1 MIKQE
6 WKNILKNHWI
16 QIVLVALILIP
27 SIYTVV
33 FLGSMWDPY
42 GNSGDLP
49 VAVVNKDKAVE
60 YNDKKLDVGDQ
71 LVKKLK
77 DNDSLDFH
85 FVNSKEANKGL
96 KDGDYYMV
104 ITIPSNF
111 SKNATT
117 LLDKNP
123 KKMVLNYTTN
133 PGTNYVASKMDDSA
147 IAKIKAEV
155 SASVTKTYAETI
167 FTSIGTMSDGFA
179 EASDGTQQLS
189 DGMTQLE
196 DGNKTI
202 SDNLKVLA
210 SSSLTFKDGTNTL
223 TKGLKDYTNG
233 VVTVNNGIYQLKTG
247 VGTLGSATPTLAS
260 GVSDL
265 NTGAQALNKGV
276 SDYTAGVSQALAG
289 ANQLVENNTELN
301 AGVKSLGEGAE
312 KLVAGNQ
319 QVVDGVKKLQQNLE
333 ASKQKM
339 VASQDSLTQ
348 LSKGKKSLDSY
359 ATLIK
364 TLNSNAASLNNQGL
378 TAYAEQL
385 TKIANTLLLNGMTR
399 EQIDQCTIPNVFSL
413 ANYLPAS
420 AYPNG
425 IDSYMDS
432 VATYTTGADTAINT
446 LSSSTKSSLKDLDV
460 ALNGG
465 TLTDGTKVPTGL
477 VSGTQTVQAG
487 LNEVNAKVNGG
498 KYVTVDNDG
507 NIKQVT
513 VDSKDALVAGVQAYT
528 AGVDSLQKGLTQ
540 IADNNTALT
549 SGATALADGT
559 SKLNSNVP
567 ELTKGITALT
577 SGVDQLATGTST
589 LVSNNATLMNGA
601 NQLSDGAGQ
610 ISDGASKLAAGSDTL
625 GDGIKSAADGVTTL
639 NDALKSGAEES
650 QIDSTDKTT
659 DMVATPVETN
669 HKEISKVENNGHAM
683 APYMMSVGLYVTCLA
698 FALMYPIR
706 HGIKK
711 AENAWKYWASKAT
724 VMYTVSTLAA
734 IVMVTALRLINGF
747 EPVNLGLT
755 YLLAIL
761 VSAAFMSLVMLLSL
775 TTGFIGDFLLL
786 VFMIVNLGGSAGTYP
801 LDTGPA
807 IYKAIHKFVP
817 YTYSVD
823 GFRKTISMT
832 APSISVEIAV
842 FAGILIVCSLLTVVY
857 FKYKN
862 KEDKHTI
869 PQMFEEVNSTKAE

>member
-96 KDGDYYMV
+96 KNGDYYMV

-167 FTSIGTMSDGFA
+167 FSSIGTMSDGFA

-233 VVTVNNGIYQLKTG
+233 VVAVNNGIYQLKTG

-289 ANQLVENNTELN
+289 ANQLVENNTALN
-301 AGVKSLGEGAE
+301 AGVKALGEGAE
-312 KLVAGNQ
+312 KLVVGNQ
-319 QVVDGVKKLQQNLE
+319 QVVDGVKKLQENLE
-333 ASKQKM
+333 TSKKTM
-339 VASQDSLTQ
+339 AASQDSLTQ
-348 LSKGKKSLDSY
+348 LSDGKTSLDNY

-364 TLNSNAASLNNQGL
+364 TLNASGDAKKQGIASKLLTSGMSRAEIDAYGL
-378 TAYAEQL
+378 TKYFPVDKYKDGVA
-385 TKIANTLLLNGMTR
+385 
-399 EQIDQCTIPNVFSL
+399 
-413 ANYLPAS
+413 
-420 AYPNG
+420 
-425 IDSYMDS
+425 SYMDS
-432 VATYTTGADTAINT
+432 VATYTTGASTAINT
-446 LSSSTKSSLKDLDV
+446 LSSSTKSSLNDLDA

-639 NDALKSGAEES
+639 NGALKSGAEES
-650 QIDSTDKTT
+650 KIDSTDKTT
-659 DMVATPVETN
+659 DMVATPVETS

-862 KEDKHTI
+862 KEDKHAI

>member
-96 KDGDYYMV
+96 KNGDYYMV

-247 VGTLGSATPTLAS
+247 V
-260 GVSDL
+260 
-265 NTGAQALNKGV
+265 
-276 SDYTAGVSQALAG
+276 SDYTSGVSQALVG

-301 AGVKSLGEGAE
+301 AGVKALGEGAE

-319 QVVDGVKKLQQNLE
+319 QVVDGVKKLQENLE
-333 ASKQKM
+333 TSKKTM
-339 VASQDSLTQ
+339 AASQDSLTQ
-348 LSKGKKSLDSY
+348 LSDGKTSLDNY

-364 TLNSNAASLNNQGL
+364 TLNASGDAQKQGIASKLLTSGMSRAEIDAYGL
-378 TAYAEQL
+378 T
-385 TKIANTLLLNGMTR
+385 
-399 EQIDQCTIPNVFSL
+399 
-413 ANYLPAS
+413 NYFPVDKYKDGVA
-420 AYPNG
+420 
-425 IDSYMDS
+425 SYMDS
-432 VATYTTGADTAINT
+432 VATYTTGASTAINT

-549 SGATALADGT
+549 SG
-559 SKLNSNVP
+559 
-567 ELTKGITALT
+567 
-577 SGVDQLATGTST
+577 VDQLTSGTST

-659 DMVATPVETN
+659 DMVATPVETS

-857 FKYKN
+857 FKVKN
-862 KEDKHTI
+862 KEDKHAI

>member
-42 GNSGDLP
+42 GNSGNLP
-49 VAVVNKDKAVE
+49 VAVVNKDKAVD
-60 YNDKKLDVGDQ
+60 YNDKKLDVGNQ
-71 LVKKLK
+71 LVDKLK

-265 NTGAQALNKGV
+265 NAGAQALNKGV

-289 ANQLVENNTELN
+289 ANQLVENNTALN
-301 AGVKSLGEGAE
+301 VGVKALGEGAE
-312 KLVAGNQ
+312 KLVVGNQ
-319 QVVDGVKKLQQNLE
+319 QVVDGVKKLQENLE
-333 ASKQKM
+333 TSKKTM
-339 VASQDSLTQ
+339 AASQDSLTQ
-348 LSKGKKSLDSY
+348 LSDGKTSLDNY

-364 TLNSNAASLNNQGL
+364 TLNASGDAKKQGIASKLLTSGMSRAEIDAYGL
-378 TAYAEQL
+378 TKYFPVDKYKDGVA
-385 TKIANTLLLNGMTR
+385 
-399 EQIDQCTIPNVFSL
+399 
-413 ANYLPAS
+413 
-420 AYPNG
+420 
-425 IDSYMDS
+425 SYMDS
-432 VATYTTGADTAINT
+432 VATYTTGASTAINT
-446 LSSSTKSSLKDLDV
+446 LSSSTKSSLNDLDA

-639 NDALKSGAEES
+639 NGALKSGAEES
-650 QIDSTDKTT
+650 KIDSTDKTT
-659 DMVATPVETN
+659 DMVATPVETS

-862 KEDKHTI
+862 KEDKHAI

>member
-96 KDGDYYMV
+96 KNGDYYMV

-301 AGVKSLGEGAE
+301 AGVKALGEGAE

-319 QVVDGVKKLQQNLE
+319 QVVDGVKKLQENLE
-333 ASKQKM
+333 TSKKTM
-339 VASQDSLTQ
+339 AASQDSLTQ
-348 LSKGKKSLDSY
+348 LSDGKTSLDNY

-364 TLNSNAASLNNQGL
+364 TLNASGDAKKQGIASKLLTSGMSRAEIDAYGL
-378 TAYAEQL
+378 TNYFPVD
-385 TKIANTLLLNGMTR
+385 KYKNG
-399 EQIDQCTIPNVFSL
+399 V
-413 ANYLPAS
+413 A
-420 AYPNG
+420 
-425 IDSYMDS
+425 SYMDS
-432 VATYTTGADTAINT
+432 VATYTTGASTAINT
-446 LSSSTKSSLKDLDV
+446 LSSSTKSSLNDLDA

-465 TLTDGTKVPTGL
+465 ILTDGTKVPTGL

-549 SGATALADGT
+549 SG
-559 SKLNSNVP
+559 
-567 ELTKGITALT
+567 
-577 SGVDQLATGTST
+577 VDQLATGTST

-639 NDALKSGAEES
+639 NGALKSGAEES
-650 QIDSTDKTT
+650 KIDSTDKTT
-659 DMVATPVETN
+659 DMVATPVETS

-862 KEDKHTI
+862 KEDKHAI

>member
-265 NTGAQALNKGV
+265 NAGAQALNKGV

-289 ANQLVENNTELN
+289 ANQLVENNTALN
-301 AGVKSLGEGAE
+301 AGVKALGEGAE
-312 KLVAGNQ
+312 KLVVGNQ
-319 QVVDGVKKLQQNLE
+319 QVVDGVKKLQENLE
-333 ASKQKM
+333 TSKKTM
-339 VASQDSLTQ
+339 AASQDSLTQ
-348 LSKGKKSLDSY
+348 LSDGKTSLDNY

-364 TLNSNAASLNNQGL
+364 TLNSSGDAQKQGIASKLLTSGMSRAEIDAYGL
-378 TAYAEQL
+378 TKYFPVDKYKDGVA
-385 TKIANTLLLNGMTR
+385 
-399 EQIDQCTIPNVFSL
+399 
-413 ANYLPAS
+413 
-420 AYPNG
+420 
-425 IDSYMDS
+425 SYMDS
-432 VATYTTGADTAINT
+432 VATYTTGASTAINT
-446 LSSSTKSSLKDLDV
+446 LSSSTKSSLNDLDA

-639 NDALKSGAEES
+639 NGALKSGAEES
-650 QIDSTDKTT
+650 KIDSTDKTT
-659 DMVATPVETN
+659 DMVATPVETS

>member
-96 KDGDYYMV
+96 KNGDYYMV

-247 VGTLGSATPTLAS
+247 VG
-260 GVSDL
+260 
-265 NTGAQALNKGV
+265 
-276 SDYTAGVSQALAG
+276 DYTAGVSQALAG
-289 ANQLVENNTELN
+289 ANQLVENNTALN
-301 AGVKSLGEGAE
+301 EGVKALGEGAE

-319 QVVDGVKKLQQNLE
+319 QVVDGVKKLQENLE
-333 ASKQKM
+333 TSKKTM
-339 VASQDSLTQ
+339 AASQNSLTQ
-348 LSKGKKSLDSY
+348 LSDGKTSLDNY

-364 TLNSNAASLNNQGL
+364 TLNASGDAQKQGIASKLLTSGMSRAEIDAYGL
-378 TAYAEQL
+378 T
-385 TKIANTLLLNGMTR
+385 
-399 EQIDQCTIPNVFSL
+399 
-413 ANYLPAS
+413 NYFPVDKYKDGVA
-420 AYPNG
+420 
-425 IDSYMDS
+425 SYMDS

-446 LSSSTKSSLKDLDV
+446 LSSSTKSSLNDLDA

-650 QIDSTDKTT
+650 KIDSTDKTT
-659 DMVATPVETN
+659 DMVATPVETS

-683 APYMMSVGLYVTCLA
+683 APYMMSVGLYVACLA

-734 IVMVTALRLINGF
+734 IIMVTALRLINGF

-862 KEDKHTI
+862 KEDKHAI

>member
-96 KDGDYYMV
+96 KNGDYYMV

-155 SASVTKTYAETI
+155 SSSVTKTYAETI

-301 AGVKSLGEGAE
+301 AGVKALGEGAE

-319 QVVDGVKKLQQNLE
+319 QVVDGVKKLQENLE
-333 ASKQKM
+333 TSKKTM
-339 VASQDSLTQ
+339 AASQDSLTQ
-348 LSKGKKSLDSY
+348 LSDGKTSLDNY

-364 TLNSNAASLNNQGL
+364 TLNASGDAQKQGIASKLLTSGLSRAEIDAYGL
-378 TAYAEQL
+378 T
-385 TKIANTLLLNGMTR
+385 
-399 EQIDQCTIPNVFSL
+399 
-413 ANYLPAS
+413 NYFPVDKYKDGVA
-420 AYPNG
+420 
-425 IDSYMDS
+425 SYMDS
-432 VATYTTGADTAINT
+432 VATYTTGASTAINT
-446 LSSSTKSSLKDLDV
+446 LSSSTKSSLNDLDA

-513 VDSKDALVAGVQAYT
+513 VYSKDALVAGVQAYT

-540 IADNNTALT
+540 IADNN
-549 SGATALADGT
+549 
-559 SKLNSNVP
+559 
-567 ELTKGITALT
+567 TALT

-650 QIDSTDKTT
+650 KIDSTNKTT
-659 DMVATPVETN
+659 DMVATPVETS

-862 KEDKHTI
+862 KEDKHAI

>member
-96 KDGDYYMV
+96 KNGDYYMV

-247 VGTLGSATPTLAS
+247 VG
-260 GVSDL
+260 
-265 NTGAQALNKGV
+265 
-276 SDYTAGVSQALAG
+276 DYTAGVSQALAG
-289 ANQLVENNTELN
+289 ANQLVENNTALN
-301 AGVKSLGEGAE
+301 AGVKALGEGAE

-319 QVVDGVKKLQQNLE
+319 QVVDGVKKLQENLE
-333 ASKQKM
+333 TSKKTM
-339 VASQDSLTQ
+339 AASQDSLTQ
-348 LSKGKKSLDSY
+348 LSDGKTSLDNY

-378 TAYAEQL
+378 TAYADQL

-399 EQIDQCTIPNVFSL
+399 EQIDQCTIPGVFSL

-446 LSSSTKSSLKDLDV
+446 LSSSTKSSLNDLDA

-498 KYVTVDNDG
+498 KYVTVDKDG

-540 IADNNTALT
+540 IADNNTT
-549 SGATALADGT
+549 
-559 SKLNSNVP
+559 
-567 ELTKGITALT
+567 LT

-650 QIDSTDKTT
+650 KIDSTDKTT
-659 DMVATPVETN
+659 DMVATPVETS

-683 APYMMSVGLYVTCLA
+683 APYMMSVGLYVACLA

-734 IVMVTALRLINGF
+734 IIMVTALRLINGF

>member
-96 KDGDYYMV
+96 KNGDYYMV

-301 AGVKSLGEGAE
+301 EGVKALGEGAE

-319 QVVDGVKKLQQNLE
+319 QVVDGVKKLQENLE
-333 ASKQKM
+333 TSKKTM
-339 VASQDSLTQ
+339 AASQDSLTQ
-348 LSKGKKSLDSY
+348 LSDGKTSLDNY

-364 TLNSNAASLNNQGL
+364 TLNASGDAQKQGIASKLLTSGMSRAEIDAYGL
-378 TAYAEQL
+378 TKYFPVDKYKDGVA
-385 TKIANTLLLNGMTR
+385 
-399 EQIDQCTIPNVFSL
+399 
-413 ANYLPAS
+413 
-420 AYPNG
+420 
-425 IDSYMDS
+425 SYMDS
-432 VATYTTGADTAINT
+432 VATYTTGASTAINT
-446 LSSSTKSSLKDLDV
+446 LSSSTKSSLNDLDA

-528 AGVDSLQKGLTQ
+528 AGVDSLQKGLTK

-650 QIDSTDKTT
+650 KIDSTDKTT
-659 DMVATPVETN
+659 DMVATPVETS

-747 EPVNLGLT
+747 EPVNLSLT

-862 KEDKHTI
+862 KEDKHAI

>member
-60 YNDKKLDVGDQ
+60 YNDKKLDVGGQ
-71 LVKKLK
+71 LVDKLK

-85 FVNSKEANKGL
+85 FVSAKKANKGL

-123 KKMVLNYTTN
+123 KKMILNYTTN

-155 SASVTKTYAETI
+155 SSSVTKTYAETI

-189 DGMTQLE
+189 DGMNQLE

-223 TKGLKDYTNG
+223 TNGLKDYTDG
-233 VVTVNNGIYQLKTG
+233 VVTVNDGVYQLKTG
-247 VGTLGSATPTLAS
+247 MNSLGSATPALANGISQLNSGAQSLNTGINQYTSGVSQALDGANQLVANNDAITAGATALSEGLTSVNSSVSTTLSKGSSDLAS
-260 GVSDL
+260 GSAQLV
-265 NTGAQALNKGV
+265 TGTSALNKGV
-276 SDYTAGVSQALAG
+276 QTLAGKISSAATAGQSLINGNKAVNAQLTALMQQSFGTTDFSKLSTAQFQALMQNVDASTLQTLLATYQQLANGGEQLASSLSSTESTQQIQALVSG
-289 ANQLVENNTELN
+289 ANQVDQGAQQLNTGVQQLNAGINGVSDANGNVQQAGLKQYVSQLASGAQNLN
-301 AGVKSLGEGAE
+301 AGVQSYMG
-312 KLVAGNQ
+312 
-319 QVVDGVKKLQQNLE
+319 GVTTLQ
-333 ASKQKM
+333 S
-339 VASQDSLTQ
+339 
-348 LSKGKKSLDSY
+348 
-359 ATLIK
+359 
-364 TLNSNAASLNNQGL
+364 GL
-378 TAYAEQL
+378 T
-385 TKIANTLLLNGMTR
+385 
-399 EQIDQCTIPNVFSL
+399 TI
-413 ANYLPAS
+413 
-420 AYPNG
+420 
-425 IDSYMDS
+425 
-432 VATYTTGADTAINT
+432 TT
-446 LSSSTKSSLKDLDV
+446 
-460 ALNGG
+460 
-465 TLTDGTKVPTGL
+465 
-477 VSGTQTVQAG
+477 
-487 LNEVNAKVNGG
+487 
-498 KYVTVDNDG
+498 
-507 NIKQVT
+507 
-513 VDSKDALVAGVQAYT
+513 
-528 AGVDSLQKGLTQ
+528 
-540 IADNNTALT
+540 NNTALT
-549 SGATALADGT
+549 SGASALAQGT
-559 SKLNSNVP
+559 SSLNSNVP
-567 ELTKGITALT
+567 SLTEGIRALT
-577 SGVDQLATGTST
+577 SGIDRLSAGTST
-589 LVSNNATLMNGA
+589 LVSNNSTLMNGA
-601 NQLSDGAGQ
+601 NQLSSGAGQ
-610 ISDGASKLAAGSDTL
+610 ISDGASQLAAGSDTL

-650 QIDSTDKTT
+650 KIDSTDKTT
-659 DMVATPVETN
+659 DMVATPVETS

-711 AENAWKYWASKAT
+711 AENALKYWASKAT

-734 IVMVTALRLINGF
+734 IAMVTALRLINGF

-786 VFMIVNLGGSAGTYP
+786 VFMIINLGGSAGTYP

-832 APSISVEIAV
+832 APSLSVEFAV
-842 FAGILIVCSLLTVVY
+842 FAGILIVCSILTIVY

-862 KEDKHTI
+862 KEDKHVI

>member
-49 VAVVNKDKAVE
+49 VAVVNKDKAVD
-60 YNDKKLDVGDQ
+60 YNDKKLDVGNQ
-71 LVKKLK
+71 LVDKLK

-247 VGTLGSATPTLAS
+247 V
-260 GVSDL
+260 
-265 NTGAQALNKGV
+265 
-276 SDYTAGVSQALAG
+276 SDYTSGVSQALVG

-301 AGVKSLGEGAE
+301 AGVKALGEGAE

-319 QVVDGVKKLQQNLE
+319 QVVDGVKKLQENLE
-333 ASKQKM
+333 TSKKTM
-339 VASQDSLTQ
+339 AASQDSLTQ
-348 LSKGKKSLDSY
+348 LSDGKTSLDNY

-364 TLNSNAASLNNQGL
+364 TLNASGDAQKQGIASKLLTSGMSRAEIDAYGL
-378 TAYAEQL
+378 T
-385 TKIANTLLLNGMTR
+385 
-399 EQIDQCTIPNVFSL
+399 
-413 ANYLPAS
+413 NYFPVDKYKDGVA
-420 AYPNG
+420 
-425 IDSYMDS
+425 SYMDS
-432 VATYTTGADTAINT
+432 VATYTTGASTAINT

-549 SGATALADGT
+549 SG
-559 SKLNSNVP
+559 
-567 ELTKGITALT
+567 
-577 SGVDQLATGTST
+577 VDQLATGTST

-639 NDALKSGAEES
+639 NGALKSGAEES
-650 QIDSTDKTT
+650 KIDSTDKTT
-659 DMVATPVETN
+659 DMVATPVETS

-862 KEDKHTI
+862 KEDKHAI

>member
-96 KDGDYYMV
+96 KNGDYYMV

-210 SSSLTFKDGTNTL
+210 SSSLTFKDGTNAL

-301 AGVKSLGEGAE
+301 AGVKALGEGAE

-319 QVVDGVKKLQQNLE
+319 QVVDGVKKLQENLE
-333 ASKQKM
+333 TSKKTM
-339 VASQDSLTQ
+339 AASQDSLTQ
-348 LSKGKKSLDSY
+348 LSDGKTSLDNY

-364 TLNSNAASLNNQGL
+364 TLNASGDAQKQGIASKLL
-378 TAYAEQL
+378 TSGMSRAEIDAYRL
-385 TKIANTLLLNGMTR
+385 T
-399 EQIDQCTIPNVFSL
+399 
-413 ANYLPAS
+413 NYFPVDKYKDGVA
-420 AYPNG
+420 
-425 IDSYMDS
+425 SYMDL
-432 VATYTTGADTAINT
+432 VATYTTGASTAINT
-446 LSSSTKSSLKDLDV
+446 LSSSTKSSLNDLDA

-650 QIDSTDKTT
+650 KIDSTDKTT
-659 DMVATPVETN
+659 DMVATPVETS

-761 VSAAFMSLVMLLSL
+761 ISAAFMSLVMLLSL

-862 KEDKHTI
+862 KEDKHAI

>member
-1 MIKQE
+1 
-6 WKNILKNHWI
+6 
-16 QIVLVALILIP
+16 
-27 SIYTVV
+27 
-33 FLGSMWDPY
+33 
-42 GNSGDLP
+42 
-49 VAVVNKDKAVE
+49 
-60 YNDKKLDVGDQ
+60 
-71 LVKKLK
+71 
-77 DNDSLDFH
+77 
-85 FVNSKEANKGL
+85 
-96 KDGDYYMV
+96 
-104 ITIPSNF
+104 
-111 SKNATT
+111 
-117 LLDKNP
+117 
-123 KKMVLNYTTN
+123 
-133 PGTNYVASKMDDSA
+133 
-147 IAKIKAEV
+147 
-155 SASVTKTYAETI
+155 
-167 FTSIGTMSDGFA
+167 
-179 EASDGTQQLS
+179 
-189 DGMTQLE
+189 MTE
-196 DGNKTI
+196 
-202 SDNLKVLA
+202 LA
-210 SSSLTFKDGTNTL
+210 
-223 TKGLKDYTNG
+223 
-233 VVTVNNGIYQLKTG
+233 
-247 VGTLGSATPTLAS
+247 
-260 GVSDL
+260 
-265 NTGAQALNKGV
+265 
-276 SDYTAGVSQALAG
+276 
-289 ANQLVENNTELN
+289 ENN
-301 AGVKSLGEGAE
+301 
-312 KLVAGNQ
+312 
-319 QVVDGVKKLQQNLE
+319 
-333 ASKQKM
+333 
-339 VASQDSLTQ
+339 
-348 LSKGKKSLDSY
+348 
-359 ATLIK
+359 
-364 TLNSNAASLNNQGL
+364 
-378 TAYAEQL
+378 
-385 TKIANTLLLNGMTR
+385 
-399 EQIDQCTIPNVFSL
+399 
-413 ANYLPAS
+413 
-420 AYPNG
+420 
-425 IDSYMDS
+425 
-432 VATYTTGADTAINT
+432 DT
-446 LSSSTKSSLKDLDV
+446 
-460 ALNGG
+460 
-465 TLTDGTKVPTGL
+465 
-477 VSGTQTVQAG
+477 
-487 LNEVNAKVNGG
+487 
-498 KYVTVDNDG
+498 
-507 NIKQVT
+507 
-513 VDSKDALVAGVQAYT
+513 
-528 AGVDSLQKGLTQ
+528 
-540 IADNNTALT
+540 LT

-610 ISDGASKLAAGSDTL
+610 ISGGASKLAAGSDTL

-650 QIDSTDKTT
+650 KIDSTDKTT
-659 DMVATPVETN
+659 DMVATPVETS

-706 HGIKK
+706 YGIKK

>member
-96 KDGDYYMV
+96 KNGDYYMV

-289 ANQLVENNTELN
+289 ANQLVENNTALN
-301 AGVKSLGEGAE
+301 AGVKALGEGAE

-319 QVVDGVKKLQQNLE
+319 QVVDGVKKLQENLE
-333 ASKQKM
+333 TSKKTM
-339 VASQDSLTQ
+339 AASQDSLTQ
-348 LSKGKKSLDSY
+348 LSDGKTSLDNY

-364 TLNSNAASLNNQGL
+364 TLNASGDAQKQGIASKLL
-378 TAYAEQL
+378 TSGMSRAEIDAYRL
-385 TKIANTLLLNGMTR
+385 T
-399 EQIDQCTIPNVFSL
+399 
-413 ANYLPAS
+413 NYFPVDKYKDGVA
-420 AYPNG
+420 
-425 IDSYMDS
+425 SYMDL
-432 VATYTTGADTAINT
+432 VATYTTGASTAINT
-446 LSSSTKSSLKDLDV
+446 LSSSTKSSLNDLDV

-650 QIDSTDKTT
+650 KIDSTDKTT
-659 DMVATPVETN
+659 DMVATPVETS

-862 KEDKHTI
+862 KEDKHAI

>member
-247 VGTLGSATPTLAS
+247 V
-260 GVSDL
+260 
-265 NTGAQALNKGV
+265 
-276 SDYTAGVSQALAG
+276 SDYTSGVSQALVG

-301 AGVKSLGEGAE
+301 AGVKALGEGAE

-319 QVVDGVKKLQQNLE
+319 QVVDGVKKLQENLE
-333 ASKQKM
+333 TSKKTM
-339 VASQDSLTQ
+339 AVSQDSLTQ
-348 LSKGKKSLDSY
+348 LSDGKTSLDNY

-364 TLNSNAASLNNQGL
+364 TLNASGDAQKQGIASKLLTSGMSRAEIDAYGL
-378 TAYAEQL
+378 T
-385 TKIANTLLLNGMTR
+385 
-399 EQIDQCTIPNVFSL
+399 
-413 ANYLPAS
+413 NYFPVDKYKDGVA
-420 AYPNG
+420 
-425 IDSYMDS
+425 SYMDS
-432 VATYTTGADTAINT
+432 VATYTTGASTAINT

-549 SGATALADGT
+549 SG
-559 SKLNSNVP
+559 
-567 ELTKGITALT
+567 
-577 SGVDQLATGTST
+577 VDQLTSGTST

-601 NQLSDGAGQ
+601 NQLSDGASQ

-625 GDGIKSAADGVTTL
+625 GDGIKSAADSVTTL
-639 NDALKSGAEES
+639 NGALKSGAEES
-650 QIDSTDKTT
+650 KIDSTDKTT
-659 DMVATPVETN
+659 DMVATPVETS

-832 APSISVEIAV
+832 ASSISVEIAV

-862 KEDKHTI
+862 KEDKHAI

>member
-96 KDGDYYMV
+96 KNGDYYMV

-247 VGTLGSATPTLAS
+247 VGALGSATPTLAS

-301 AGVKSLGEGAE
+301 AGVKALGEGAE

-319 QVVDGVKKLQQNLE
+319 QVVDGVKKLQENLE
-333 ASKQKM
+333 TSKKTM
-339 VASQDSLTQ
+339 AASQDSLTQ
-348 LSKGKKSLDSY
+348 LSDGKTSLDNY

-364 TLNSNAASLNNQGL
+364 TLNASGDAQKQGISSKLLTSGMSRAEIDAYGL
-378 TAYAEQL
+378 T
-385 TKIANTLLLNGMTR
+385 
-399 EQIDQCTIPNVFSL
+399 
-413 ANYLPAS
+413 NYFPVDKYKDGVA
-420 AYPNG
+420 
-425 IDSYMDS
+425 SYMDS
-432 VATYTTGADTAINT
+432 VATYTTGASTAINT
-446 LSSSTKSSLKDLDV
+446 LSSSTKSSLNDLDV

-601 NQLSDGAGQ
+601 NQLSDGA
-610 ISDGASKLAAGSDTL
+610 SKLAAGSDTL

-650 QIDSTDKTT
+650 KIDSTDKTT
-659 DMVATPVETN
+659 DMVATPVETS

-761 VSAAFMSLVMLLSL
+761 VSAFMSLVMLLSL

-832 APSISVEIAV
+832 APSISSW
-842 FAGILIVCSLLTVVY
+842 VCFIPSC
-857 FKYKN
+857 FSSS
-862 KEDKHTI
+862 TI
-869 PQMFEEVNSTKAE
+869 RPTPFTAADCPCMCIS

>member
-42 GNSGDLP
+42 GNSGNLP

-71 LVKKLK
+71 LVDKLK

-289 ANQLVENNTELN
+289 ANQLVENNTALN
-301 AGVKSLGEGAE
+301 AGVKALGEGAE
-312 KLVAGNQ
+312 KLVVGNQ
-319 QVVDGVKKLQQNLE
+319 QVVDGVKKLQENLE
-333 ASKQKM
+333 TSKKTM
-339 VASQDSLTQ
+339 AASQDSLTQ
-348 LSKGKKSLDSY
+348 LSDGKTSLDNY

-364 TLNSNAASLNNQGL
+364 TLNASGDAKKQGIASKLLTSGMSRAEIDAYGL
-378 TAYAEQL
+378 TKYFPVDKYKDGVA
-385 TKIANTLLLNGMTR
+385 
-399 EQIDQCTIPNVFSL
+399 
-413 ANYLPAS
+413 
-420 AYPNG
+420 
-425 IDSYMDS
+425 SYMDS
-432 VATYTTGADTAINT
+432 VATYTTGASTAINT
-446 LSSSTKSSLKDLDV
+446 LSSSTKSSLNDLDA

-639 NDALKSGAEES
+639 NGALKSGAEES
-650 QIDSTDKTT
+650 KIDSTDKTT
-659 DMVATPVETN
+659 DMVATPVETS

-862 KEDKHTI
+862 KEDKHAI

>member
-96 KDGDYYMV
+96 KNGDYYMV

-210 SSSLTFKDGTNTL
+210 SSSLTFKDGTNAL

-301 AGVKSLGEGAE
+301 AGVKALGEGAE

-319 QVVDGVKKLQQNLE
+319 QVVDGVKKLQENLE
-333 ASKQKM
+333 TSKKTM
-339 VASQDSLTQ
+339 AASQDSLTQ
-348 LSKGKKSLDSY
+348 LSDGKTSLDNY

-364 TLNSNAASLNNQGL
+364 TLNASGDAQKQGIASKLL
-378 TAYAEQL
+378 TSGMSRAEIDAYRL
-385 TKIANTLLLNGMTR
+385 T
-399 EQIDQCTIPNVFSL
+399 
-413 ANYLPAS
+413 NYFPVDKYKDGVA
-420 AYPNG
+420 
-425 IDSYMDS
+425 SYMDL
-432 VATYTTGADTAINT
+432 VATYTTGASTAINT
-446 LSSSTKSSLKDLDV
+446 LSSSTKSSLNDLDA

-650 QIDSTDKTT
+650 KIDSTDKTT
-659 DMVATPVETN
+659 DMVATPVETS

-761 VSAAFMSLVMLLSL
+761 ISAAFMSLVMLLSL

>member
-96 KDGDYYMV
+96 KNGDYYMV

-260 GVSDL
+260 GISQLDS
-265 NTGAQALNKGV
+265 GAQALSAGINK
-276 SDYTAGVSQALAG
+276 YTAGVSKALNEG
-289 ANQLVENNTELN
+289 TSELVKNNDALN
-301 AGVKSLGEGAE
+301 AGISALGDGLASAQ
-312 KLVAGNQ
+312 AGNSKIAAGLKQ
-319 QVVDGVKKLQQNLE
+319 MGSAVS
-333 ASKQKM
+333 AS
-339 VASQDSLTQ
+339 DTQ
-348 LSKGKKSLDSY
+348 LKSY
-359 ATLIK
+359 ITLIT
-364 TLNSNAASLNNQGL
+364 TLQNSGNDAYVQLANKILTNGLSKEEVTAYGLNKFGVTDALPSSYQLVQTMSSSLSTMNAALN
-378 TAYAEQL
+378 E
-385 TKIANTLLLNGMTR
+385 
-399 EQIDQCTIPNVFSL
+399 
-413 ANYLPAS
+413 
-420 AYPNG
+420 
-425 IDSYMDS
+425 
-432 VATYTTGADTAINT
+432 
-446 LSSSTKSSLKDLDV
+446 
-460 ALNGG
+460 
-465 TLTDGTKVPTGL
+465 GTKDSEGKIVVPSL
-477 VSGTQTVQAG
+477 VNS
-487 LNEVNAKVNGG
+487 
-498 KYVTVDNDG
+498 
-507 NIKQVT
+507 I
-513 VDSKDALVAGVQAYT
+513 QAYT
-528 AGVDSLQKGLTQ
+528 DGVSKVNNGLTEL
-540 IADNNTALT
+540 AENNDTLT

-639 NDALKSGAEES
+639 NGALKSGAEES
-650 QIDSTDKTT
+650 KIDSTDKTT
-659 DMVATPVETN
+659 DMVATPVETS

>member
-96 KDGDYYMV
+96 KNGDYYMV

-301 AGVKSLGEGAE
+301 AGVKALGEGAE

-319 QVVDGVKKLQQNLE
+319 QVVDGVKKLQENLE
-333 ASKQKM
+333 TSKKTM
-339 VASQDSLTQ
+339 AASQDSLTQ
-348 LSKGKKSLDSY
+348 LSDGKTSLDNY

-364 TLNSNAASLNNQGL
+364 TLNASGDAKKQGIASKLL
-378 TAYAEQL
+378 TSGMSRAEIDAYRL
-385 TKIANTLLLNGMTR
+385 T
-399 EQIDQCTIPNVFSL
+399 
-413 ANYLPAS
+413 NYFPVDKYKDGVA
-420 AYPNG
+420 
-425 IDSYMDS
+425 SYMDS
-432 VATYTTGADTAINT
+432 VATYTTGASTAINT
-446 LSSSTKSSLKDLDV
+446 LSSSTKSSLNDLDA

-650 QIDSTDKTT
+650 KIDSTDKTT
-659 DMVATPVETN
+659 DMVATPVETS

-862 KEDKHTI
+862 KEDKHAI

>member
-96 KDGDYYMV
+96 KNGDYYMV

-247 VGTLGSATPTLAS
+247 VG
-260 GVSDL
+260 
-265 NTGAQALNKGV
+265 
-276 SDYTAGVSQALAG
+276 DYTAGVSQAFAG
-289 ANQLVENNTELN
+289 ANQLVENNTALN
-301 AGVKSLGEGAE
+301 EGVKALGEGAE

-319 QVVDGVKKLQQNLE
+319 QVVDGVKKLQENLE
-333 ASKQKM
+333 TSKKTM
-339 VASQDSLTQ
+339 AASQDSLTQ
-348 LSKGKKSLDSY
+348 LSDGKTSLDNY

-364 TLNSNAASLNNQGL
+364 TLNASGDAQKQGIASKLLTSGMSRAEIDAYGL
-378 TAYAEQL
+378 T
-385 TKIANTLLLNGMTR
+385 
-399 EQIDQCTIPNVFSL
+399 
-413 ANYLPAS
+413 NYFPVDKYKDGVA
-420 AYPNG
+420 
-425 IDSYMDS
+425 SYMDS
-432 VATYTTGADTAINT
+432 VATYTTGASTAINT
-446 LSSSTKSSLKDLDV
+446 LSSSTKSSLNDLDA

-498 KYVTVDNDG
+498 KYVTVDKDG

-540 IADNNTALT
+540 IADNNTT
-549 SGATALADGT
+549 
-559 SKLNSNVP
+559 
-567 ELTKGITALT
+567 LT

-589 LVSNNATLMNGA
+589 LVSNNATLMNGS

-650 QIDSTDKTT
+650 KIDSTDKTT
-659 DMVATPVETN
+659 DMVATPVETS

-683 APYMMSVGLYVTCLA
+683 APYMMSVGLYVACLA

-734 IVMVTALRLINGF
+734 IIMVTALRLINGF

>member
-289 ANQLVENNTELN
+289 ANQLVENNTALN
-301 AGVKSLGEGAE
+301 AGVKALGEGAE
-312 KLVAGNQ
+312 KLVVGNQ
-319 QVVDGVKKLQQNLE
+319 QVVDGVKKLQENLE
-333 ASKQKM
+333 TSKKTM
-339 VASQDSLTQ
+339 AASQDSLTQ
-348 LSKGKKSLDSY
+348 LSDGKTSLDNY

-364 TLNSNAASLNNQGL
+364 TLNASGDAKKQGIASKLLTSGMSRAEIDAYGL
-378 TAYAEQL
+378 TKYFPVDKYKDGVA
-385 TKIANTLLLNGMTR
+385 
-399 EQIDQCTIPNVFSL
+399 
-413 ANYLPAS
+413 
-420 AYPNG
+420 
-425 IDSYMDS
+425 SYMDS
-432 VATYTTGADTAINT
+432 VATYTTGASTAINT
-446 LSSSTKSSLKDLDV
+446 LSSSTKSSLNDLDA

-639 NDALKSGAEES
+639 NGALKSGAEES
-650 QIDSTDKTT
+650 KIDSTDKTT
-659 DMVATPVETN
+659 DMVATPVETS

>member
-96 KDGDYYMV
+96 KNGDYYMV

-247 VGTLGSATPTLAS
+247 VVALGSATPTLAS

-289 ANQLVENNTELN
+289 ANQLVENNTALN
-301 AGVKSLGEGAE
+301 AGVKALGEGAE
-312 KLVAGNQ
+312 KLVVGNQ
-319 QVVDGVKKLQQNLE
+319 QVVDGVKKLQENLE
-333 ASKQKM
+333 TSKKTM
-339 VASQDSLTQ
+339 AASQDSLTQ
-348 LSKGKKSLDSY
+348 LSDGKTSLDNY

-364 TLNSNAASLNNQGL
+364 TLNSSGDAQKQGIASKLLTSGMSRAEIDAYGL
-378 TAYAEQL
+378 TKYFPVDKYKDGVA
-385 TKIANTLLLNGMTR
+385 
-399 EQIDQCTIPNVFSL
+399 
-413 ANYLPAS
+413 
-420 AYPNG
+420 
-425 IDSYMDS
+425 SYMDS
-432 VATYTTGADTAINT
+432 VATYTTGASTAINT
-446 LSSSTKSSLKDLDV
+446 LSSSTKSSLNDLDA

-639 NDALKSGAEES
+639 NGALKSGAEES
-650 QIDSTDKTT
+650 KIDSTDKTT
-659 DMVATPVETN
+659 DMVATPVETS

-862 KEDKHTI
+862 KEDKHAI

>member
-265 NTGAQALNKGV
+265 NAGAQALNKGV

-289 ANQLVENNTELN
+289 ANQLVENNTALN
-301 AGVKSLGEGAE
+301 AGVKALGEGAE
-312 KLVAGNQ
+312 KLVVGNQ
-319 QVVDGVKKLQQNLE
+319 QVVDGVKKLQENLE
-333 ASKQKM
+333 TSKKTM
-339 VASQDSLTQ
+339 AASQDSLTQ
-348 LSKGKKSLDSY
+348 LSDGKTSLDNY

-364 TLNSNAASLNNQGL
+364 TLNSSGDAQKQGIASKLLTSGMSRAEIDAYGL
-378 TAYAEQL
+378 TKYFPVDKYKDGVA
-385 TKIANTLLLNGMTR
+385 
-399 EQIDQCTIPNVFSL
+399 
-413 ANYLPAS
+413 
-420 AYPNG
+420 
-425 IDSYMDS
+425 SYMDS
-432 VATYTTGADTAINT
+432 VATYTTGASTAINT
-446 LSSSTKSSLKDLDV
+446 LSSSTKSSLNDLDA

-639 NDALKSGAEES
+639 NGALKSGAEES
-650 QIDSTDKTT
+650 KIDSTDKTT
-659 DMVATPVETN
+659 DMVATPVETS

-862 KEDKHTI
+862 KEDKHAI

>member
-49 VAVVNKDKAVE
+49 VAVVNRDKAVE

-96 KDGDYYMV
+96 KNGDYYMV

-167 FTSIGTMSDGFA
+167 FSSIGTMSDGFA

-210 SSSLTFKDGTNTL
+210 SSSLTFKDGTNAL
-223 TKGLKDYTNG
+223 TKGLKSYTDG
-233 VVTVNNGIYQLKTG
+233 VVTVNNGIYQLKDG
-247 VGTLGSATPTLAS
+247 VGTLGSATPTLAK
-260 GVSDL
+260 GINDL
-265 NTGAQALNKGV
+265 NTGARTLSKGV
-276 SDYTAGVSQALAG
+276 NDYTAGVSQAAEG
-289 ANQLVENNTELN
+289 ANQLVANNTTLN
-301 AGVKSLGEGAE
+301 EGVSSLGKGVQSLAE
-312 KLVAGNQ
+312 GNQ

-333 ASKQKM
+333 TSKQKM

-364 TLNSNAASLNNQGL
+364 TLNSNATSLNNQGL

-399 EQIDQCTIPNVFSL
+399 EQIDRCTIPNVFSL
-413 ANYLPAS
+413 ANYLPES

-432 VATYTTGADTAINT
+432 VATYTTGADTAITT
-446 LSSSTKSSLKDLDV
+446 LSSSTKDSLTDLDA

-465 TLTDGTKVPTGL
+465 TLTDGTEIPTGL
-477 VSGTQTVQAG
+477 LKGTQTVQAG

-498 KYVTVDNDG
+498 TYATVVN
-507 NIKQVT
+507 NKAVNVT
-513 VDSKDALVAGVQAYT
+513 VDSKDALVSGVQAYT
-528 AGVDSLQKGLTQ
+528 ADVSSLQEGLST
-540 IADNNTALT
+540 ITGNNTT
-549 SGATALADGT
+549 
-559 SKLNSNVP
+559 
-567 ELTKGITALT
+567 LT
-577 SGVDQLATGTST
+577 SGVDQLANGTST
-589 LVSNNATLMNGA
+589 LVSNNSTLLNGA
-601 NQLSDGAGQ
+601 NQLASGAGQ
-610 ISDGASKLAAGSDTL
+610 ISDGAGQLAAGSDTL
-625 GDGIKSAADGVTTL
+625 GEGIESAADGVNTL

-650 QIDSTDKTT
+650 KIDSTDKTT
-659 DMVATPVETN
+659 DMVATPVETS

>member
-71 LVKKLK
+71 LVSKLK

-167 FTSIGTMSDGFA
+167 FSSIGTMSDGFA

-223 TKGLKDYTNG
+223 TKGLKSYTDG
-233 VVTVNNGIYQLKTG
+233 VVTVNNGIYQLKDG
-247 VGTLGSATPTLAS
+247 VGTLGSATPTLAK
-260 GVSDL
+260 GIGDL
-265 NTGAQALNKGV
+265 NTGAQSLSKGV

-289 ANQLVENNTELN
+289 ANQLVANNEALTS
-301 AGVKSLGEGAE
+301 GTTKLGQGAQQ
-312 KLVAGNQ
+312 LVAGNQ
-319 QVVDGVKKLQQNLE
+319 QVVDG
-333 ASKQKM
+333 
-339 VASQDSLTQ
+339 LTTV
-348 LSKGKKSLDSY
+348 S
-359 ATLIK
+359 
-364 TLNSNAASLNNQGL
+364 ASLQSSLSEENTEKISSAVSGNDTL
-378 TAYAEQL
+378 ASA
-385 TKIANTLLLNGMTR
+385 TKLLNGMITFNYSENSALTATINSYGTKWLNATLT
-399 EQIDQCTIPNVFSL
+399 EQE
-413 ANYLPAS
+413 AS
-420 AYPNG
+420 IVAKAFQNESAKELLQAA
-425 IDSYMDS
+425 SYS
-432 VATYTTGADTAINT
+432 TVVSKVTSGNKEAISK
-446 LSSSTKSSLKDLDV
+446 LSSGLTELNTAV
-460 ALNGG
+460 NGG
-465 TLTDGTKVPTGL
+465 TLSDGTKTEGL
-477 VSGTQTVQAG
+477 LKGSKSVQAG
-487 LNEVNAKVNGG
+487 LNNVSASLNGG
-498 KYVTVDNDG
+498 TYINDNG
-507 NIKQVT
+507 TTTEIKAEN
-513 VDSKDALVAGVQAYT
+513 ALVAGIKTYT
-528 AGVDSLQKGLTQ
+528 AGVTSLQEGLST
-540 IADNNTALT
+540 IAGNNTTLT
-549 SGATALADGT
+549 SGASALAKGT
-559 SKLNSNVP
+559 SQLNSNVP
-567 ELTKGITALT
+567 ALTQGITAL
-577 SGVDQLATGTST
+577 SNGVNQLANGTST
-589 LVSNNATLMNGA
+589 LVSNNSTLMNGA
-601 NQLSDGAGQ
+601 NQLASGAGQ
-610 ISDGASKLAAGSDTL
+610 ISDGAGKLAAGSDTL
-625 GDGIKSAADGVTTL
+625 GEGIESAADGVNTL

-650 QIDSTDKTT
+650 KIDSTDKTT
-659 DMVATPVETN
+659 DMVATPVETS

-862 KEDKHTI
+862 KEDKHVI

>member
-71 LVKKLK
+71 LVDKLK

-289 ANQLVENNTELN
+289 ANQLVENNTALN
-301 AGVKSLGEGAE
+301 AGVKALGEGAE
-312 KLVAGNQ
+312 KLVVGNQ
-319 QVVDGVKKLQQNLE
+319 QVVDGVKKLQENLE
-333 ASKQKM
+333 TSKKTM
-339 VASQDSLTQ
+339 AASQDSLTQ
-348 LSKGKKSLDSY
+348 LSDGKTSLDNY

-364 TLNSNAASLNNQGL
+364 TLNASGDAKKQGIASKLLTSGMSRAEIDAYGL
-378 TAYAEQL
+378 TKYFPVDKYKDGVA
-385 TKIANTLLLNGMTR
+385 
-399 EQIDQCTIPNVFSL
+399 
-413 ANYLPAS
+413 
-420 AYPNG
+420 
-425 IDSYMDS
+425 SYMDS
-432 VATYTTGADTAINT
+432 VATYTTGASTAINT
-446 LSSSTKSSLKDLDV
+446 LSSSTKSSLNDLDA

-650 QIDSTDKTT
+650 KIDSTDKTT
-659 DMVATPVETN
+659 DMVATPVETS

-842 FAGILIVCSLLTVVY
+842 FVGILIVCSLLTVVY

-862 KEDKHTI
+862 KEDKHAI

>member
-42 GNSGDLP
+42 GNSGNLP
-49 VAVVNKDKAVE
+49 VAVVNKDKAVD
-60 YNDKKLDVGDQ
+60 YNDKKLDVGNQ
-71 LVKKLK
+71 LVDKLK

-289 ANQLVENNTELN
+289 ANQLVENNTALN
-301 AGVKSLGEGAE
+301 AGVKALGEGAE
-312 KLVAGNQ
+312 KLVVGNQ
-319 QVVDGVKKLQQNLE
+319 QVVDGVKKLQENLE
-333 ASKQKM
+333 TSKKTM
-339 VASQDSLTQ
+339 AASQDSLTQ
-348 LSKGKKSLDSY
+348 LSDGKTSLDNY

-364 TLNSNAASLNNQGL
+364 TLNASGDAKKQGIASKLLTSGMSRAEIDAYGL
-378 TAYAEQL
+378 TKYFPVDKYKDGVA
-385 TKIANTLLLNGMTR
+385 
-399 EQIDQCTIPNVFSL
+399 
-413 ANYLPAS
+413 
-420 AYPNG
+420 
-425 IDSYMDS
+425 SYMDS
-432 VATYTTGADTAINT
+432 VATYTTGASTAINT
-446 LSSSTKSSLKDLDV
+446 LSSSTKSSLNDLDA

-567 ELTKGITALT
+567 ELTKGITALI

-639 NDALKSGAEES
+639 NGALKSGAEES
-650 QIDSTDKTT
+650 KIDSTDKTT
-659 DMVATPVETN
+659 DMVATPVETS

-862 KEDKHTI
+862 KEDKHAI

>member
-1 MIKQE
+1 
-6 WKNILKNHWI
+6 
-16 QIVLVALILIP
+16 
-27 SIYTVV
+27 
-33 FLGSMWDPY
+33 
-42 GNSGDLP
+42 
-49 VAVVNKDKAVE
+49 
-60 YNDKKLDVGDQ
+60 
-71 LVKKLK
+71 
-77 DNDSLDFH
+77 
-85 FVNSKEANKGL
+85 
-96 KDGDYYMV
+96 MV

-247 VGTLGSATPTLAS
+247 VG
-260 GVSDL
+260 
-265 NTGAQALNKGV
+265 
-276 SDYTAGVSQALAG
+276 DYTAGVSQAFAG
-289 ANQLVENNTELN
+289 ANQLVENNTALN
-301 AGVKSLGEGAE
+301 EGVKALGEGAE

-319 QVVDGVKKLQQNLE
+319 QVVDGVKKLQENLE
-333 ASKQKM
+333 TSKKTM
-339 VASQDSLTQ
+339 AASQDSLTQ

-378 TAYAEQL
+378 TAYADQL

-399 EQIDQCTIPNVFSL
+399 EQIDQCTIPGLFSL

-446 LSSSTKSSLKDLDV
+446 LSSSTKSSLNDLDA

-540 IADNNTALT
+540 IAGNNTT
-549 SGATALADGT
+549 
-559 SKLNSNVP
+559 
-567 ELTKGITALT
+567 LT

-650 QIDSTDKTT
+650 KIDSTDKTT
-659 DMVATPVETN
+659 DMVATPVETS

-683 APYMMSVGLYVTCLA
+683 APYMMSVGLYVACLA

-862 KEDKHTI
+862 KEDKHAI

>member
-247 VGTLGSATPTLAS
+247 V
-260 GVSDL
+260 
-265 NTGAQALNKGV
+265 
-276 SDYTAGVSQALAG
+276 SDYTSGVSQALVG

-301 AGVKSLGEGAE
+301 AGVKALGEGAE

-319 QVVDGVKKLQQNLE
+319 QVVDGVKKLQENLE
-333 ASKQKM
+333 TSKKTM
-339 VASQDSLTQ
+339 AASQDSLTQ
-348 LSKGKKSLDSY
+348 LSDGKTSLDNY

-364 TLNSNAASLNNQGL
+364 TLNASGDAQKQGIASKLLTSGMSRAEIDAYGL
-378 TAYAEQL
+378 T
-385 TKIANTLLLNGMTR
+385 
-399 EQIDQCTIPNVFSL
+399 
-413 ANYLPAS
+413 NYFPVDKYKDGVA
-420 AYPNG
+420 
-425 IDSYMDS
+425 SYMDS
-432 VATYTTGADTAINT
+432 VATYTTGASTAINT

-549 SGATALADGT
+549 SG
-559 SKLNSNVP
+559 
-567 ELTKGITALT
+567 
-577 SGVDQLATGTST
+577 VDQLTSGTST

-659 DMVATPVETN
+659 DMVATPVETS

-862 KEDKHTI
+862 KEDKHAI

>member
-71 LVKKLK
+71 LVDKLK

-289 ANQLVENNTELN
+289 ANQLVENNTALN
-301 AGVKSLGEGAE
+301 VGVKALGEGAE
-312 KLVAGNQ
+312 KLVVGNQ
-319 QVVDGVKKLQQNLE
+319 QVVDGVKKLQENLE
-333 ASKQKM
+333 TSKKTM
-339 VASQDSLTQ
+339 AASQDSLTQ
-348 LSKGKKSLDSY
+348 LSDGKTSLDNY

-364 TLNSNAASLNNQGL
+364 TLNASGDAKKQGIASKLLTSGMSRAEIDAYGL
-378 TAYAEQL
+378 TKYFPVDKYKDGVA
-385 TKIANTLLLNGMTR
+385 
-399 EQIDQCTIPNVFSL
+399 
-413 ANYLPAS
+413 
-420 AYPNG
+420 
-425 IDSYMDS
+425 SYMDS
-432 VATYTTGADTAINT
+432 VATYTTGASTAINT
-446 LSSSTKSSLKDLDV
+446 LSSSTKSSLNDLDA

-601 NQLSDGAGQ
+601 NQLYDGAGQ

-639 NDALKSGAEES
+639 NGALKSGAEES
-650 QIDSTDKTT
+650 KIDSTDKTT
-659 DMVATPVETN
+659 DMVATPVETS

-862 KEDKHTI
+862 KEDKHAI

>member
-96 KDGDYYMV
+96 KNGDYYMV

-265 NTGAQALNKGV
+265 NAGAQALNKGV

-289 ANQLVENNTELN
+289 ANQLVENNTALN
-301 AGVKSLGEGAE
+301 AGVKALGEGAE
-312 KLVAGNQ
+312 KLVVGNQ
-319 QVVDGVKKLQQNLE
+319 QVVDGVKKLQENLE
-333 ASKQKM
+333 TSKKTM
-339 VASQDSLTQ
+339 AASQDSLTQ
-348 LSKGKKSLDSY
+348 LSDGKTSLDNY

-364 TLNSNAASLNNQGL
+364 TLNSSGDAQKQGIASKLLTSGMSRAEIDAYGL
-378 TAYAEQL
+378 TKYFPVDKYKDGVA
-385 TKIANTLLLNGMTR
+385 
-399 EQIDQCTIPNVFSL
+399 
-413 ANYLPAS
+413 
-420 AYPNG
+420 
-425 IDSYMDS
+425 SYMDS
-432 VATYTTGADTAINT
+432 VATYTTGTSTAINT
-446 LSSSTKSSLKDLDV
+446 LSSSTKSSLNDLDA

-577 SGVDQLATGTST
+577 GGVDQLANGTST

-639 NDALKSGAEES
+639 NGALKSGAEES
-650 QIDSTDKTT
+650 KIDSTDKTT
-659 DMVATPVETN
+659 DMVATPVETS

-706 HGIKK
+706 HGIKN

-862 KEDKHTI
+862 KEDKHAI

>member
-96 KDGDYYMV
+96 KNGDYYMV

-289 ANQLVENNTELN
+289 ANQLVENNTALN
-301 AGVKSLGEGAE
+301 AGVKALGEGAE

-319 QVVDGVKKLQQNLE
+319 QVVDGVKKLQENLE
-333 ASKQKM
+333 TSKKTM
-339 VASQDSLTQ
+339 AASQDSLTQ
-348 LSKGKKSLDSY
+348 LSDGKTSLDNY

-364 TLNSNAASLNNQGL
+364 TLNASGDAKKQGIASKLL
-378 TAYAEQL
+378 TSGLSRAEIDAYDL
-385 TKIANTLLLNGMTR
+385 T
-399 EQIDQCTIPNVFSL
+399 
-413 ANYLPAS
+413 NYFPVDKYKDGVA
-420 AYPNG
+420 
-425 IDSYMDS
+425 SYMDS
-432 VATYTTGADTAINT
+432 VATYTTGASTAINT
-446 LSSSTKSSLKDLDV
+446 LSSSTKSSLNDLDV

-650 QIDSTDKTT
+650 KIDSTNKTT
-659 DMVATPVETN
+659 DMVATPVETS

-761 VSAAFMSLVMLLSL
+761 ISAAFMSLVMLLSL

-862 KEDKHTI
+862 KEDKHAI

>member
-96 KDGDYYMV
+96 KNGDYYMV

-289 ANQLVENNTELN
+289 ANQLVENNTALN
-301 AGVKSLGEGAE
+301 AGVKALGEGAE
-312 KLVAGNQ
+312 KLVVGNQ
-319 QVVDGVKKLQQNLE
+319 QVVDGVKKLQENLE
-333 ASKQKM
+333 TSKKTM
-339 VASQDSLTQ
+339 AASQDSLTQ
-348 LSKGKKSLDSY
+348 LSDGKTSLDNY

-364 TLNSNAASLNNQGL
+364 TLNASGDAQKQGIASKLLTSGMSRAEIDAYGL
-378 TAYAEQL
+378 TKYFPVDKYKDGVA
-385 TKIANTLLLNGMTR
+385 
-399 EQIDQCTIPNVFSL
+399 
-413 ANYLPAS
+413 
-420 AYPNG
+420 
-425 IDSYMDS
+425 SYMDS
-432 VATYTTGADTAINT
+432 VATYTTGASTAINT
-446 LSSSTKSSLKDLDV
+446 LSSSTKSSLNDLDA

-650 QIDSTDKTT
+650 KIDSTDKTT
-659 DMVATPVETN
+659 DMVATPVETS

-862 KEDKHTI
+862 KEDKHAI
-869 PQMFEEVNSTKAE
+869 PQMFEEVNSTKSE

>member
-96 KDGDYYMV
+96 KNGDYYMV
-104 ITIPSNF
+104 STIPSNF

-301 AGVKSLGEGAE
+301 EGVKALGEGAE

-319 QVVDGVKKLQQNLE
+319 QVVDGVKKLQENLE
-333 ASKQKM
+333 TSKKTM
-339 VASQDSLTQ
+339 AASQDSLTQ
-348 LSKGKKSLDSY
+348 LSDGKTSLDNY

-364 TLNSNAASLNNQGL
+364 TLNASGDAQKQGIASKLLTSGMSRAEIDAYGL
-378 TAYAEQL
+378 TKYFPVDKYKDGVA
-385 TKIANTLLLNGMTR
+385 
-399 EQIDQCTIPNVFSL
+399 
-413 ANYLPAS
+413 
-420 AYPNG
+420 
-425 IDSYMDS
+425 SYMDS
-432 VATYTTGADTAINT
+432 VATYTTGASTAINT
-446 LSSSTKSSLKDLDV
+446 LSSSTKSSLNDLDA

-528 AGVDSLQKGLTQ
+528 AGVDSLQKGLTK

-650 QIDSTDKTT
+650 KIDSTDKTT
-659 DMVATPVETN
+659 DMVATPVETS

-862 KEDKHTI
+862 KEDKHAI

>member
-96 KDGDYYMV
+96 KNGDYYMV

-301 AGVKSLGEGAE
+301 EGVKALGEGAE

-319 QVVDGVKKLQQNLE
+319 QVVDGVKKLQENLE
-333 ASKQKM
+333 TSKKTM
-339 VASQDSLTQ
+339 AASQDSLTQ
-348 LSKGKKSLDSY
+348 LSDGKTSLDNY

-364 TLNSNAASLNNQGL
+364 TLNASGDAQKQGIASKLLTSGMSRAEIDAYGL
-378 TAYAEQL
+378 TKYFPVDKYKDGVA
-385 TKIANTLLLNGMTR
+385 
-399 EQIDQCTIPNVFSL
+399 
-413 ANYLPAS
+413 
-420 AYPNG
+420 
-425 IDSYMDS
+425 SYMDS
-432 VATYTTGADTAINT
+432 VATYTTGASTAINT
-446 LSSSTKSSLKDLDV
+446 LSSSTKSSLNDLDA

-650 QIDSTDKTT
+650 KIDSTDKTT
-659 DMVATPVETN
+659 DMVATPVETS

-862 KEDKHTI
+862 KEDKHAI

>member
-96 KDGDYYMV
+96 KNGDYYMV

-247 VGTLGSATPTLAS
+247 V
-260 GVSDL
+260 
-265 NTGAQALNKGV
+265 

-289 ANQLVENNTELN
+289 ANQLVENNTALN
-301 AGVKSLGEGAE
+301 EGVKALGEGAE

-319 QVVDGVKKLQQNLE
+319 QVVDGVKKLQENLE
-333 ASKQKM
+333 TSKKTM
-339 VASQDSLTQ
+339 AASQDSLTQ
-348 LSKGKKSLDSY
+348 LSDGKTSLDNY

-364 TLNSNAASLNNQGL
+364 TLNASGDVQKQRIASKLLTSGMSRAEIDAYGL
-378 TAYAEQL
+378 T
-385 TKIANTLLLNGMTR
+385 
-399 EQIDQCTIPNVFSL
+399 
-413 ANYLPAS
+413 NYFPVDKYKDGVA
-420 AYPNG
+420 
-425 IDSYMDS
+425 SYMDS
-432 VATYTTGADTAINT
+432 VAAYTTGASTAINT
-446 LSSSTKSSLKDLDV
+446 LSSSTKSSLNDLDA

-477 VSGTQTVQAG
+477 VSGTQTVQAR

-528 AGVDSLQKGLTQ
+528 AGVTSLQTGLQQ
-540 IADNNTALT
+540 IAGNNTT
-549 SGATALADGT
+549 
-559 SKLNSNVP
+559 
-567 ELTKGITALT
+567 LT

-650 QIDSTDKTT
+650 KIDSTDKTT
-659 DMVATPVETN
+659 DMVATPVETS

-683 APYMMSVGLYVTCLA
+683 APYMMSVGLYVACLA

-862 KEDKHTI
+862 KEDKHAI

>member
-96 KDGDYYMV
+96 KNGDYYMV

-301 AGVKSLGEGAE
+301 EGVKALGEGAE

-319 QVVDGVKKLQQNLE
+319 QVVDGVKKLQENLE
-333 ASKQKM
+333 TSKKTM
-339 VASQDSLTQ
+339 AASQDSLTQ
-348 LSKGKKSLDSY
+348 LSDGKTSLDNY

-364 TLNSNAASLNNQGL
+364 TLNASGDAQKQGIASKLLTSGMSRAEIDAYGL
-378 TAYAEQL
+378 TKYFPVDKYKDGVA
-385 TKIANTLLLNGMTR
+385 
-399 EQIDQCTIPNVFSL
+399 
-413 ANYLPAS
+413 
-420 AYPNG
+420 
-425 IDSYMDS
+425 SYMDS
-432 VATYTTGADTAINT
+432 VATYTTGASTAINT
-446 LSSSTKSSLKDLDV
+446 LSSSTKSSLNDLDA

-528 AGVDSLQKGLTQ
+528 AGVDSLQKGLTK

-639 NDALKSGAEES
+639 NDALKSGAKES
-650 QIDSTDKTT
+650 KIDSTDKTT
-659 DMVATPVETN
+659 DMVATPVETS

-842 FAGILIVCSLLTVVY
+842 FAGILIVCTLLTVVY

-862 KEDKHTI
+862 KEDKHAI

>member
-96 KDGDYYMV
+96 KNGDYYMV

-247 VGTLGSATPTLAS
+247 V
-260 GVSDL
+260 
-265 NTGAQALNKGV
+265 
-276 SDYTAGVSQALAG
+276 SDYTSGVSQALVG

-301 AGVKSLGEGAE
+301 AGVKALGEGAE

-319 QVVDGVKKLQQNLE
+319 QVVDGVKKLQENLE
-333 ASKQKM
+333 TSKKTM
-339 VASQDSLTQ
+339 AASQDSLTQ
-348 LSKGKKSLDSY
+348 LSDGKTSLDNY

-364 TLNSNAASLNNQGL
+364 TLNASGDAQKQGIASKLLTSGMSRAEIDAYGL
-378 TAYAEQL
+378 T
-385 TKIANTLLLNGMTR
+385 
-399 EQIDQCTIPNVFSL
+399 
-413 ANYLPAS
+413 NYFPVDKYKDGVA
-420 AYPNG
+420 
-425 IDSYMDS
+425 SYMDS
-432 VATYTTGADTAINT
+432 VATYTTGASTAINT

-549 SGATALADGT
+549 SG
-559 SKLNSNVP
+559 
-567 ELTKGITALT
+567 
-577 SGVDQLATGTST
+577 VDQLTSGTST

-610 ISDGASKLAAGSDTL
+610 ISGGASKLAAGSDTL

-650 QIDSTDKTT
+650 KIDSTDKTT
-659 DMVATPVETN
+659 DMVATPVETS

-801 LDTGPA
+801 LDTGPV

>member
-96 KDGDYYMV
+96 KNGDYYMV

-167 FTSIGTMSDGFA
+167 FTSIGTMSNGFA

-260 GVSDL
+260 GISQLDSG
-265 NTGAQALNKGV
+265 TQALNKGV

-289 ANQLVENNTELN
+289 ANQLVENNTALN
-301 AGVKSLGEGAE
+301 AGVKALGEGAE

-319 QVVDGVKKLQQNLE
+319 QVVDGVKKLQENLE
-333 ASKQKM
+333 TSKKTM
-339 VASQDSLTQ
+339 AASQDSLTQ
-348 LSKGKKSLDSY
+348 LSDGKTSLDNY

-364 TLNSNAASLNNQGL
+364 TLNASGDAQKQGIASKLL
-378 TAYAEQL
+378 TSGMSRAEIVAYDL
-385 TKIANTLLLNGMTR
+385 T
-399 EQIDQCTIPNVFSL
+399 
-413 ANYLPAS
+413 NYFPVDKYKDGVA
-420 AYPNG
+420 
-425 IDSYMDS
+425 SYMDS
-432 VATYTTGADTAINT
+432 VATYTTGASTAINT
-446 LSSSTKSSLKDLDV
+446 LSSSTKSSLNDLDA

-650 QIDSTDKTT
+650 KIDSTDKTT
-659 DMVATPVETN
+659 DMVATPVETS

-832 APSISVEIAV
+832 VPSISVEIAV

-862 KEDKHTI
+862 KEDKHAI